1 MKILVTG
8 SEGFIGSHLVEKLV
22 SLNFKVKAFVLY
34 NSFNSYGWLDK
45 IDYKIKNKIE
55 IFIGDI
61 RDENSV
67 KNSLKNCDAVIHL
80 AALVGIPYS
89 YNSPKSYV
97 ETNVGGTLNILQAS
111 RELGIKKVIHT
122 STSEVYG
129 TPNYLPI
136 DERHPLNA
144 QSPYAASKIAADQLA
159 LSFYKSFEL
168 PVTIVRPFNTYGP
181 RQSAR
186 AIIPTIISQILSGEK
201 DVYLGNLKT
210 SRDLTYIDDTVN
222 GFISALKM
230 KKSGEVLNLG
240 VGKDFYIDEIV
251 NIISRLLS
259 VKVNIK
265 IDKNRIRPKYSEVIN
280 LRSKNIKAKKLIN
293 WRPTYI
299 NKSGLILGL
308 KKTIKWFSDIE
319 NQKNYKSKLYNI

>member
-1 MKILVTG
+1 MKILITG

-22 SLNFKVKAFVLY
+22 SLNFKVKAFILY

-45 IDYKIKNKIE
+45 IDNKIKNKIE
-55 IFIGDI
+55 IFFGDI

-67 KNSLKNCDAVIHL
+67 KNSLKNCEAVIHL
-80 AALVGIPYS
+80 AALIGIPYS

-97 ETNVGGTLNILQAS
+97 DTNVVGTLNVLQAS
-111 RELGIKKVIHT
+111 KELGIKKIIHT

-136 DERHPLNA
+136 DERHQLNA

-159 LSFYKSFEL
+159 LSFYKSFQL

-186 AIIPTIISQILSGEK
+186 AVIPTIISQILSGK
-201 DVYLGNLKT
+201 KNIYLGNLKT

-222 GFISALKM
+222 GFVSALKI
-230 KKSGEVLNLG
+230 KKHGEVLNLG
-240 VGKDFYIDEIV
+240 TGKDFYIGEIV
-251 NIISRLLS
+251 KIISKLLS
-259 VKVNIK
+259 VKTNII
-265 IDKNRIRPKYSEVIN
+265 IDKNRIRPKLSEVIN
-280 LRSKNIKAKKLIN
+280 LRSKNTRAKKLIN
-293 WRPTYI
+293 WRPVYS
-299 NKSGLILGL
+299 NRRGLILGL
-308 KKTIKWFSDIE
+308 KKTIKWFSDSE